1 MSGHNKH
8 RADDEEYSLIN
19 YIFIKILSWQ
29 SNSICEEV
37 I

>member
-8 RADDEEYSLIN
+8 RADDEYSLIN
-19 YIFIKILSWQ
+19 YIFTKILSWQ
-29 SNSICEEV
+29 SNSICEDV